1 MADRRVK
8 VGLEL
13 EASGFEAGA
22 KRAQRAAEGLGSATE
37 KVGEDA
43 KKAAAASERAS
54 QQMAAAQEK
63 ARVAQDKAADAVG
76 RLRVA
81 QERLEAARG
90 SGNAARIA
98 AAEEAV
104 AKAQRDVEST
114 ARRAA
119 DAHAAYEDAA
129 GRAEVAAREL
139 GDEMDKASSKS
150 GRFADGIRSNSADL
164 QTAGTALAAV
174 GAGLTAA
181 SVGAGKAAMDWE
193 SAFAG
198 VKKTVDDSTE
208 GYAQLEGELRNLAT
222 TLPASHQEIA
232 AVAEAAG
239 QLGVK
244 RDDIVG
250 FTATMIDLG
259 ETTNLTADEAATNI
273 AQISNVMGT
282 MDREGSEGV
291 ARFGAALVELG
302 NNGASTEKEI
312 LDMAQRIAGAASTV
326 GASESDVLA
335 LSNTLASMGIRAEQG
350 GGVATRVIL
359 KMRSAVDEGGESLET
374 FAQVAGTSAEEF
386 AAKFRSAPMEALDLV
401 AQGIGR
407 VNTEG
412 GNVTATLA
420 DMGIKGTEETQVML
434 ALASAGDLLS
444 ESLRMGDEA
453 WASNSALAAEA
464 AKRYETSEA
473 RIRMAWNGIMDAAID
488 AGGAILPVAAD
499 LAESVATVVGAFQSL
514 PDPIKEGLGAVAGI
528 GGVALTAAGGFMVL
542 APRVLEAKDALAR
555 LTGKASAAPVQIDAV
570 GVAAERST
578 RKLTPFG
585 KAVFGVGKALGGL
598 ATAAAAGITIGAF
611 VPSGATAEADA
622 LAAAV
627 TRIGTGGEQAA
638 LGIDELNKA
647 FTGKGNWFDGLDVQ
661 GIDEAFRIMGNPS
674 VADNVDQIASKVLT
688 FGTRSS
694 TNVEFAKK
702 NFEALDQQLAG
713 MAQGGSLDAAKAT
726 FEQLSE
732 AAKAQGVE
740 QEKVNELFPAY
751 AAALSRAE
759 AEAAAAASST
769 GEAAGATDALAAAL
783 GDAAGP
789 ASDTAE
795 SLGALGQVDAGSNVG
810 GIAEAMGVLTDE
822 ATELDDKLDGVL
834 DALTRMG
841 VLESNAISAT
851 MGYQE
856 ALENLATTA
865 AENAATLDL
874 TTEAGRNNM
883 SALQG
888 LADAGRDLL
897 DANAR
902 AGESQGT
909 LRDGLIDTYNTLV
922 ENAQAMGQ
930 SATEADALARKLMG
944 IPANVDVETYLS
956 DAALVAA
963 EATGNAIEAI
973 PGYRGV
979 TVAVTADGTV
989 GEVQASIDQVDGKTV
1004 YMYVTTDGTKEQVQQ
1019 EIREINGKQVPVW
1032 VTDDG
1037 TVVGTQEDIFAITGK
1052 NVDISAIAHTGD
1064 AEGALN
1070 YAARNRTVSI
1080 FAKYVGMPSA
1090 EDRTNWARN
1099 NTTGIFPNRAKGG
1112 IASLRGYSTGGR
1124 LPYTGRGTDMILGVT
1139 GSGTPIARVDDGE
1152 WIINQ
1157 KASKQ
1162 FHGVLSAINR
1172 GDPSVKHLAGYA
1184 GGGRAGREWSA
1195 AAVNP
1200 VVNVTTPA
1208 APGLDAGALEAAVAS
1223 GMARYRP
1230 VFKMGSYEVAGVM
1243 RDAQDYMGGW

>member
-22 KRAQRAAEGLGSATE
+22 KRAQRAAEGLGAATD
-37 KVGEDA
+37 KLGGQA
-43 KKAAAASERAS
+43 
-54 QQMAAAQEK
+54 
-63 ARVAQDKAADAVG
+63 DKAAGGMSKV
-76 RLRVA
+76 
-81 QERLEAARG
+81 
-90 SGNAARIA
+90 
-98 AAEEAV
+98 
-104 AKAQRDVEST
+104 
-114 ARRAA
+114 
-119 DAHAAYEDAA
+119 AA
-129 GRAEVAAREL
+129 GVRA
-139 GDEMDKASSKS
+139 
-150 GRFADGIRSNSADL
+150 NSADL
-164 QTAGTALAAV
+164 QAAGTSLAAV

-208 GYAQLEGELRNLAT
+208 GYAQLEGELRNLAK
-222 TLPASHQEIA
+222 TLPSSHQEIA

-259 ETTNLTADEAATNI
+259 ETTNLTADEAATAI

-291 ARFGAALVELG
+291 ERFGATLVELG
-302 NNGASTEKEI
+302 NNGASTESEI
-312 LDMAQRIAGAASTV
+312 LEMAQRIAGAAKTV

-335 LSNTLASMGIRAEQG
+335 LSNTLASMGVRAEQG

-359 KMRSAVDEGGESLET
+359 KMSAAVDEGGESLES

-412 GNVTATLA
+412 GNVTATLQE
-420 DMGIKGTEETQVML
+420 MGIKGTEETQVML

-611 VPSGATAEADA
+611 VPSGETAEADA
-622 LAAAV
+622 LAAAI

-647 FTGKGNWFDGLDVQ
+647 FTGNGNWFDGLDVD

-674 VADNVDQIASKVLT
+674 VADNVDQIASSILT
-688 FGTRSS
+688 FGTRDS

-702 NFEALDQQLAG
+702 NFEALDQQLAS

-726 FEQLSE
+726 FEQLAE
-732 AAKAQGVE
+732 KAKAQGVS
-740 QEKVNELFPAY
+740 QEKLNELFPAY

-795 SLGALGQVDAGSNVG
+795 SLGALGQIDADSKVG

-851 MGYQE
+851 IGYQE

-888 LADAGRDLL
+888 LADAGRELL
-897 DANAR
+897 DANVR

-909 LRDGLIDTYNTLV
+909 LRDGLIDTYSTLV
-922 ENAQAMGQ
+922 ANAQAMGQ

-979 TVAVTADGTV
+979 TVAVTEDGTV

-1052 NVDISAIAHTGD
+1052 NVDVTAIAHTGQ
-1064 AEGALN
+1064 AEGELN

-1124 LPYTGRGTDMILGVT
+1124 LPYTGLGTDMILGVT
-1139 GSGTPIARVDDGE
+1139 GAGTPIARVDDGE

-1157 KASKQ
+1157 RASKR

-1172 GDPSVKHLAGYA
+1172 GDPSVRHLAGYA
-1184 GGGRAGREWSA
+1184 GGGRPGREWSA
-1195 AAVNP
+1195 TSINP
-1200 VVNVTTPA
+1200 VVNVTAPA
-1208 APGLDAGALEAAVAS
+1208 APGVDVNAIASAV
-1223 GMARYRP
+1223 
-1230 VFKMGSYEVAGVM
+1230 VAGVAALPAP
-1243 RDAQDYMGGW
+1243 RIYMGERQLGAAVRESMNYTRR

>member
-1 MADRRVK
+1 M
-8 VGLEL
+8 VGQDL
-13 EASGFEAGA
+13 
-22 KRAQRAAEGLGSATE
+22 T
-37 KVGEDA
+37 V
-43 KKAAAASERAS
+43 
-54 QQMAAAQEK
+54 K
-63 ARVAQDKAADAVG
+63 ARYEADVA
-76 RLRVA
+76 
-81 QERLEAARG
+81 
-90 SGNAARIA
+90 SYNAAMQA
-98 AAEEAV
+98 
-104 AKAQRDVEST
+104 
-114 ARRAA
+114 
-119 DAHAAYEDAA
+119 
-129 GRAEVAAREL
+129 AARET
-139 GDEMDKASSKS
+139 DKLATSADRT
-150 GRFADGIRSNSADL
+150 GRTVKGMADQTVQAGTRTGRVFDGLRKNSADL
-164 QTAGTALAAV
+164 ETAGTSLAAV

-208 GYAQLEGELRNLAT
+208 GYAQLEGELRNLAK
-222 TLPASHQEIA
+222 TLPSSHQEIA

-239 QLGVK
+239 QLGVA

-302 NNGASTEKEI
+302 NNGASTESEI

-374 FAQVAGTSAEEF
+374 FARVAGTSAEEF
-386 AAKFRSAPMEALDLV
+386 AAKFRSSPMEALDLV

-407 VNTEG
+407 VNGEG
-412 GNVTATLA
+412 GNVTATLK

-453 WASNSALAAEA
+453 WKSNMALAEEA
-464 AKRYETSEA
+464 QKRYETAEA
-473 RIRMAWNGIMDAAID
+473 RIQMAWNQIKDAAID
-488 AGGAILPVAAD
+488 AGGSILPVAAD
-499 LAESVATVVGAFQSL
+499 LAEQIATVVGAFQSL

-622 LAAAV
+622 LAAAI
-627 TRIGTGGEQAA
+627 TRIGTGGEQSA

-647 FTGKGNWFDGLDVQ
+647 FTGNGNWFDGLDVQ
-661 GIDEAFRIMGNPS
+661 GIDEAFRIMGNPN
-674 VADNVDQIASKVLT
+674 VADNVDNIASKVLT

-759 AEAAAAASST
+759 AEAAATASST

-795 SLGALGQVDAGSNVG
+795 SLGALGQVDADSKVG
-810 GIAEAMGVLTDE
+810 GIAEAMAVLSDE
-822 ATELDDKLDGVL
+822 SLELEDRLSGVL
-834 DALTRMG
+834 DALFRMG
-841 VLESNAISAT
+841 ILE
-851 MGYQE
+851 Q
-856 ALENLATTA
+856 TA
-865 AENAATLDL
+865 AEAAASFEAALDGVAAAVEENGATLDI
-874 TTEAGRNNM
+874 TTEAGRNNQA
-883 SALQG
+883 ALNDI
-888 LADAGRDLL
+888 ADAGRGLVTSL
-897 DANAR
+897 AE
-902 AGESQGT
+902 AGASQGE
-909 LRDGLIDTYNTLV
+909 LRDALERTYV
-922 ENAQAMGQ
+922 QAYNAATAMG
-930 SATEADALARKLMG
+930 ATSEEAEILARRAVGLNDMS
-944 IPANVDVETYLS
+944 VDIDTYLS
-956 DAALVAA
+956 DAALIAA
-963 EATGNAIEAI
+963 EAMEQAIEAI
-973 PGYRGV
+973 PGYKGV
-979 TVAVTADGTV
+979 SVVVSDEGTTGTIQSRINDVTGKTEYVHVSDDGSTTTVQQQIHNIAGVDRTVWVDDAGTV
-989 GEVQASIDQVDGKTV
+989 
-1004 YMYVTTDGTKEQVQQ
+1004 Y
-1019 EIREINGKQVPVW
+1019 
-1032 VTDDG
+1032 
-1037 TVVGTQEDIFAITGK
+1037 GTQKDIYAITGK
-1052 NVDISAIAHTGD
+1052 DVDVTAIAHTGD
-1064 AEGALN
+1064 AEEALN
-1070 YAARNRTVSI
+1070 IASRSRTVSI

-1112 IASLRGYSTGGR
+1112 IASLSGYSTGGR
-1124 LPYTGRGTDMILGVT
+1124 LPYTGLGTDMILGVT
-1139 GSGTPIARVDDGE
+1139 GAGLPIARVDDGE

-1157 KASKQ
+1157 KASKR

-1172 GDPSVKHLAGYA
+1172 GDPSVRHLAGYA
-1184 GGGRAGREWSA
+1184 GGGRPGREWSA
-1195 AAVNP
+1195 ASINP
-1200 VVNVTTPA
+1200 VVNVNAPA
-1208 APGLDAGALEAAVAS
+1208 GQGINPGELEAAVAA

-1230 VFKMGSYEVAGVM
+1230 VFKIGSYEVAGVM
-1243 RDAQDYMGGW
+1243 REAQDYMGGW

>member
-1 MADRRVK
+1 M
-8 VGLEL
+8 VGQDL
-13 EASGFEAGA
+13 
-22 KRAQRAAEGLGSATE
+22 T
-37 KVGEDA
+37 V
-43 KKAAAASERAS
+43 
-54 QQMAAAQEK
+54 K
-63 ARVAQDKAADAVG
+63 ARYEADV
-76 RLRVA
+76 
-81 QERLEAARG
+81 
-90 SGNAARIA
+90 SSYNAAMQA
-98 AAEEAV
+98 
-104 AKAQRDVEST
+104 
-114 ARRAA
+114 
-119 DAHAAYEDAA
+119 
-129 GRAEVAAREL
+129 AARET
-139 GDEMDKASSKS
+139 DKLATAADRT
-150 GRFADGIRSNSADL
+150 GRTVKGMADQTVQAGTRTGRVFDGLRKNSADL
-164 QTAGTALAAV
+164 QTAGTSLAAV
-174 GAGLTAA
+174 GAGALAF
-181 SVGAGKAAMDWE
+181 SAGTGKLAMDWE

-198 VKKTVDDSTE
+198 VKKTVDDSAE
-208 GYAQLEGELRNLAT
+208 GYAQLEGELRNLAK
-222 TLPASHQEIA
+222 TLPATHTEVA

-239 QLGVK
+239 QLGVA

-291 ARFGAALVELG
+291 ERFGAALVELG

-386 AAKFRSAPMEALDLV
+386 AAKFRSSPMEALDLV

-407 VNTEG
+407 VNAEG
-412 GNVTATLA
+412 GNVSATLS
-420 DMGIKGTEETQVML
+420 DLGVKGTEETQVML

-444 ESLRMGDEA
+444 ESLRMGEEA
-453 WASNSALAAEA
+453 WKSNSALAEEA
-464 AKRYETSEA
+464 QKRYETSEA
-473 RIRMAWNGIMDAAID
+473 RIQIAWNNIKDAAID
-488 AGGAILPVAAD
+488 AGGAILPVVANI
-499 LAESVATVVGAFQSL
+499 AEGVGGVVGAFTDL
-514 PDPIKEGLGAVAGI
+514 PGPVKGAAGAI
-528 GGVALTAAGGFMVL
+528 AGVGGVAATAGGALLLL
-542 APRVLEAKDALAR
+542 APRAVETYDAFRRLAPEGSKAAGAIGKVGKAAGIASAALVGFSVLKGLANDAAPATKGLEETANAMLRLKDAAEGDFTALDDLFSSGDSIRDLGDAIRYADPSDLDSNMESFGSTVLGLETPAARAREQFDTLGKTLATMDAESAAEQFR
-555 LTGKASAAPVQIDAV
+555 KLREAAEAEGSTMLSTWEGVKEYMPAYAESVEAASNATGKAADEATLYGIAMGHLPSYMQPAQDATE
-570 GVAAERST
+570 GV
-578 RKLTPFG
+578 
-585 KAVFGVGKALGGL
+585 
-598 ATAAAAGITIGAF
+598 ATAAED
-611 VPSGATAEADA
+611 AT
-622 LAAAV
+622 
-627 TRIGTGGEQAA
+627 
-638 LGIDELNKA
+638 
-647 FTGKGNWFDGLDVQ
+647 
-661 GIDEAFRIMGNPS
+661 
-674 VADNVDQIASKVLT
+674 
-688 FGTRSS
+688 
-694 TNVEFAKK
+694 
-702 NFEALDQQLAG
+702 
-713 MAQGGSLDAAKAT
+713 
-726 FEQLSE
+726 
-732 AAKAQGVE
+732 
-740 QEKVNELFPAY
+740 
-751 AAALSRAE
+751 
-759 AEAAAAASST
+759 
-769 GEAAGATDALAAAL
+769 
-783 GDAAGP
+783 
-789 ASDTAE
+789 E

-856 ALENLATTA
+856 ALENLAATA

-888 LADAGRDLL
+888 LADAGRELL
-897 DANAR
+897 DANVR

-979 TVAVTADGTV
+979 TVAVTEDGTV
-989 GEVQASIDQVDGKTV
+989 GEVQASIDEVDGKTV

-1032 VTDDG
+1032 VTDNG

-1052 NVDISAIAHTGD
+1052 DVDISAIAHTGE
-1064 AEGALN
+1064 AEGELN
-1070 YAARNRTVSI
+1070 YAARSRTVSI

-1124 LPYTGRGTDMILGVT
+1124 LPYTGLGTDMILGVT
-1139 GSGTPIARVDDGE
+1139 GAGTPIARVDDGE

-1172 GDPSVKHLAGYA
+1172 GDPSVRHLAGYA
-1184 GGGRAGREWSA
+1184 GGGRPGREWSA
-1195 AAVNP
+1195 TSINP
-1200 VVNVTTPA
+1200 VVNVNAPA
-1208 APGLDAGALEAAVAS
+1208 APGVDTGALEAAVER
-1223 GMARYRP
+1223 GMSRWKP
-1230 VFKMGSYEVAGVM
+1230 EFKAGSYVIAGIM
-1243 RDAQDYMGGW
+1243 REAQDYMGGW

>member
-63 ARVAQDKAADAVG
+63 ARIAQDKAADAVG

-150 GRFADGIRSNSADL
+150 GRFAEGIRSNSADL

-181 SVGAGKAAMDWE
+181 SVGMGKAAMDWE

-198 VKKTVDDSTE
+198 VKKTVDDSAE

-250 FTATMIDLG
+250 FTSTMVDLG
-259 ETTNLTADEAATNI
+259 ETTNLTADEAATAI

-282 MDREGSEGV
+282 MDREGAEGV
-291 ARFGAALVELG
+291 ERFGATLVELG
-302 NNGASTEKEI
+302 NNGASTESEI
-312 LDMAQRIAGAASTV
+312 LEMAQRIAGAAKTV

-359 KMRSAVDEGGESLET
+359 KMRSAVDEGGESLES

-386 AAKFRSAPMEALDLV
+386 AAKFRSSPMEALDLV

-407 VNTEG
+407 VNAEG
-412 GNVTATLA
+412 GNVSATLS
-420 DMGIKGTEETQVML
+420 DLGVKGTEETQVML

-444 ESLRMGDEA
+444 ESLRMGEEA
-453 WASNSALAAEA
+453 WKSNSALAEEA
-464 AKRYETSEA
+464 QKRYETSEA
-473 RIRMAWNGIMDAAID
+473 RIQIAWNQIKDAAID
-488 AGGAILPVAAD
+488 AGGAILPVAANI
-499 LAESVATVVGAFQSL
+499 AEGVGGVVGAFTDL
-514 PDPIKEGLGAVAGI
+514 PGPVKGAVGAIAGV
-528 GGVALTAAGGFMVL
+528 GGVAATAGGALLLL
-542 APRVLEAKDALAR
+542 APRAVDTYDAFRRLAPEGSKAAGAIGKVGKAAGLASAAIVGFSVLRGWANDAAPATKGLEETANAMLRLKDAAEGDFTALDDLFSSGDSIRDLGDAIKYADPSDIDAHMESFGATVLGLETPAARAREQFDTLGKTLATMDAETAAEQFRKLREAAEAKGSTMLSTWEGVKEYMPAYAESVEAASNA
-555 LTGKASAAPVQIDAV
+555 TGKAADEATLYGIAMGHLPSYMQPAQEATE
-570 GVAAERST
+570 GVAA
-578 RKLTPFG
+578 
-585 KAVFGVGKALGGL
+585 
-598 ATAAAAGITIGAF
+598 AA
-611 VPSGATAEADA
+611 ED
-622 LAAAV
+622 
-627 TRIGTGGEQAA
+627 
-638 LGIDELNKA
+638 
-647 FTGKGNWFDGLDVQ
+647 
-661 GIDEAFRIMGNPS
+661 
-674 VADNVDQIASKVLT
+674 
-688 FGTRSS
+688 
-694 TNVEFAKK
+694 
-702 NFEALDQQLAG
+702 
-713 MAQGGSLDAAKAT
+713 
-726 FEQLSE
+726 
-732 AAKAQGVE
+732 
-740 QEKVNELFPAY
+740 
-751 AAALSRAE
+751 
-759 AEAAAAASST
+759 
-769 GEAAGATDALAAAL
+769 ATD
-783 GDAAGP
+783 
-789 ASDTAE
+789 

-856 ALENLATTA
+856 ALENLAATA

-888 LADAGRDLL
+888 LADAGRELL

-909 LRDGLIDTYNTLV
+909 LRDGLINTYDTLV
-922 ENAQAMGQ
+922 ANAQAMGQ

-1032 VTDDG
+1032 VTDNG
-1037 TVVGTQEDIFAITGK
+1037 TVVGTQEDIFALTGK
-1052 NVDISAIAHTGD
+1052 NVDVTAIPHTSA
-1064 AEGALN
+1064 AENALN
-1070 YAARNRTVSI
+1070 YAARTRYAEVVLTARYGDSTQKAAPGYRQA
-1080 FAKYVGMPSA
+1080 FASGGV
-1090 EDRTNWARN
+1090 ARL
-1099 NTTGIFPNRAKGG
+1099 P
-1112 IASLRGYSTGGR
+1112 GYSAGGR
-1124 LPYTGRGTDMILGVT
+1124 LPYTGLGTDMILGVT
-1139 GSGTPIARVDDGE
+1139 GAGMPIARVDDGE

-1157 KASKQ
+1157 RASKR

-1172 GDPSVKHLAGYA
+1172 GDPSVRHLAGYA
-1184 GGGRAGREWSA
+1184 GGGRPGREWSA
-1195 AAVNP
+1195 NSINP
-1200 VVNVTTPA
+1200 VVNVNAPA
-1208 APGLDAGALEAAVAS
+1208 GQGLDPGALEAAVAA
-1223 GMARYRP
+1223 GMSRYRP
-1230 VFKMGSYEVAGVM
+1230 VFKIGSYEVAGVM
-1243 RDAQDYMGGW
+1243 REAQDYMGGW